1 MSLRQRI
8 VEMQKEAMINRDEEK
23 LSSLR
28 FLWSQIR
35 NIEIDKKSELNDE
48 EIQTVVARLV
58 KQQQD
63 ALKDFVNAGRSDLQT
78 KTEIE
83 IKFLQSFL
91 PEQISDA
98 DLETVT
104 RGVVDKIGAVGPTD
118 IGRIMGMVMKEV
130 KGRADGNRVR
140 EVVSRIIVK
149 T

>member
-8 VEMQKEAMINRDEEK
+8 VEMQKEAMINRNEEK

-35 NIEIDKKSELNDE
+35 NIEIDKKAEMNDE

-63 ALKDFVNAGRSDLQT
+63 ALKDFVNAGRIDLQT
-78 KTEIE
+78 KTETE
-83 IKFLQSFL
+83 IKFLQTFL

-98 DLETVT
+98 DLESVT
-104 RGVVDKIGAVGPTD
+104 TAVIEKIIATGPADVGRVMGA
-118 IGRIMGMVMKEV
+118 VMKEV

-140 EVVSRIIVK
+140 EVVSRIIAK

>member
-1 MSLRQRI
+1 
-8 VEMQKEAMINRDEEK
+8 MQKEAMINRDEEK